1 MSIKRSYKVLKP
13 VRLDGIGTVQPGD
26 TVELHPRQAVFLV
39 TGGTLEKAD
48 AATETNKPKPTK
60 KEATK

>member
-13 VRLDGIGTVQPGD
+13 VHLDGPGTVKPGD

-39 TGGTLEKAD
+39 TGGTLEKA
-48 AATETNKPKPTK
+48 ATETNTPKSTK
-60 KEATK
+60 KEAAK